1 MLLIA
6 AAWAFAEAILFFIVA
21 DVPISAIA
29 VRWGWRRGVAAAFVA
44 ALAAALGGV
53 LLYAWA
59 AADPAGATAAIAAL
73 PGLDS
78 ATIAAT
84 ADQFAAHRYWA
95 MLDGSISGVPYK
107 LYVLAAAGEGRPLIP
122 FLLLSILFR
131 LPRFLAAALVAATLS
146 PLLSARLSMRARLG
160 LLAGLWVAFYAVYF
174 AVMPA

>member
-1 MLLIA
+1 MLLLA

-44 ALAAALGGV
+44 ALAAAVGGV

-59 AADPAGATAAIAAL
+59 AEDPVGAADAVAGL
-73 PGLDS
+73 PGID
-78 ATIAAT
+78 AGMIAAT
-84 ADQFAAHRYWA
+84 AEQFAAHRYWA

-107 LYVLAAAGEGRPLIP
+107 AYVLAAAGEGRPLVP
-122 FLLLSILFR
+122 FVLLSILFR
-131 LPRFLAAALVAATLS
+131 LPRFLGAALVFAALS
-146 PLLSARLSMRARLG
+146 RLLSNTLSMRGRLG
-160 LLAGLWVAFYAVYF
+160 LLACLWIAFYAVYF